1 MDAQQNNMPVSESF
15 VLGVIGAFG
24 GLISLVFAS
33 IRKSRCSNIKC
44 CCGLFTCARDVMDAE
59 EMAIDAK
66 PISPK
71 ATPTIAQV

>member
-1 MDAQQNNMPVSESF
+1 MDEGSNMPVSESF

-24 GLISLVFAS
+24 GLISLIFAS
-33 IRKSRCSNIKC
+33 LRKSRCNDINC
-44 CCGLFTCARDVMDAE
+44 CCGLFKCNRDVMDAE

-71 ATPTIAQV
+71 TAQV